1 MPDPGDSGGLVLD
14 TSVWINLLATE
25 MAQSILGALETHC
38 YIPGQVV
45 AEIKR
50 SPITGEPIVA
60 EDLLLLGPPNQMSIV
75 ELNGP
80 ELDSFFDLV
89 GAPAVDALGDGEA
102 AAISLA
108 ISRGLD
114 LAIDDKKARR
124 ILRERFKEVKI
135 YWTVELLRAPSVIDA
150 LGARLAEECFANAR
164 RLGRMHVPRL

>member
-1 MPDPGDSGGLVLD
+1 MPDPGECGGLVLD

-25 MAQSILGALETHC
+25 MAQSILGALKTHC
-38 YIPGQVV
+38 TVPSQVA

-50 SPITGEPIVA
+50 NPITGEPIVA
-60 EDLLLLGPPNQMSIV
+60 EDLLLLGPANQISIV

-80 ELDSFFDLV
+80 ELELFLDLV
-89 GAPAVDALGDGEA
+89 GAAAVDALGDGEA
-102 AAISLA
+102 AAISVA
-108 ISRGLD
+108 VSRGLD

-124 ILRERFKEVKI
+124 ILRERFKDVKI

-164 RLGRMHVPRL
+164 RFGRMHVPRL